1 MPIPEETVESLAK
14 AWLAESKRLCA
25 SVKCDCGC
33 GEAVTPRT
41 RFKSGHD
48 AKLLKAYRKAIREIL
63 GNS

>member
-1 MPIPEETVESLAK
+1 MQIPKSVIESLAK

-33 GEAVTPRT
+33 GESVTPRT

-48 AKLLKAYRKAIREIL
+48 AKLLKTYRKAIHEII